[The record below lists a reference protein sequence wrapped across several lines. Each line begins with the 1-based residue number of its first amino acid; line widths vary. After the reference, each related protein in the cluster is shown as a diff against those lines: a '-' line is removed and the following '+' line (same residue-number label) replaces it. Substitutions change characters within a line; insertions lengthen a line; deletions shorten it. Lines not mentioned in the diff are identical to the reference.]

1 MSGFI
6 LSAFGDEIS
15 PDLAEQVEVLKA
27 HDIYSIEL
35 RSIGGKS
42 IVQHTDTEVRAAA
55 DFLKSAGVRVS
66 AIGSPIGKISIE
78 DDFGPHLSLFRR
90 TVEIARA
97 FETPFIRMFSFY
109 MPARADSAG
118 ADSAGADPAGAD
130 PAAYRAEV
138 LWRWQ
143 QFLAAASGSGLTLL
157 HENEKGIYGDS
168 AERCLDLLDSL
179 QSPQCGATFDP
190 ANFVQCND
198 VTYPHAF
205 QLLRRHI
212 RYMHIKDA
220 LYLDGSVVP
229 AGLGDGHL
237 RDILAALSKDG
248 FSGFL
253 SIEPHLQESLPG
265 GGPEKFAV
273 AANALK
279 DVLAQIGAAFA

>member
-42 IVQHTDTEVRAAA
+42 IVQHTDAEVHAAA
-55 DFLKSAGVRVS
+55 DFMKSAGIRVS

-97 FETPFIRMFSFY
+97 FETQFIRMFSFY
-109 MPARADSAG
+109 IPAPADS
-118 ADSAGADPAGAD
+118 AGAD

-138 LWRWQ
+138 LTRWQ
-143 QFLAAASGSGLTLL
+143 QFLTAASGSGLTLL

-237 RDILAALSKDG
+237 RDILAALSTEG

-279 DVLAQIGAAFA
+279 DVLAQIGAPFA

>member
-15 PDLAEQVEVLKA
+15 PDLSEQVEVLKA
-27 HDIYSIEL
+27 HAIFAIEL
-35 RSIGGKS
+35 RSIGGKP
-42 IVQHTDTEVRAAA
+42 IVRHTDQEIQEVAK
-55 DFLKSAGVRVS
+55 FLKVAGIQVS

-90 TVEIARA
+90 TVEIAQT
-97 FETPFIRMFSFY
+97 FETQFIRMFSFY
-109 MPARADSAG
+109 IPAD
-118 ADSAGADPAGAD
+118 ADPAD
-130 PAAYRAEV
+130 YRAEV
-138 LWRWQ
+138 LSRWQ
-143 QFLAAASGSGLTLL
+143 QFVAAVSGTGLTLL
-157 HENEKGIYGDS
+157 HENEKGIYGDT

-179 QSPQCGATFDP
+179 HSPQTGATFDP
-190 ANFVQCND
+190 ANFVQCSD
-198 VTYPHAF
+198 ETYPHAF
-205 QLLRRHI
+205 QRLHRHI

-237 RDILAALSKDG
+237 REILGTLFQEG

-265 GGPEKFAV
+265 GGPEKFAI

-279 DVLAQIGAAFA
+279 DVLTQLGAGFA